1 MRGFAIS
8 FLMPPKIA
16 STDSLFEVLLAM
28 IDDCTLLALR
38 TVN

>member
-8 FLMPPKIA
+8 FSMPLKIA
-16 STDSLFEVLLAM
+16 FADSLSEILLAI
-28 IDDCTLLALR
+28 IDDCTPLALR